1 MSITTLSQ
9 FNFKFQLKRGSQ
21 SDSSVAELSL
31 LKSIMEIISNTG
43 SGSGS
48 GSGGASIIKSASGYH
63 IEFYAT
69 SVTYLSAVSLPL
81 DYNMVINILNC
92 LRRQQDILYNK
103 YNYGIY
109 YIDLNDIIVI
119 DSDIFIYTNP
129 DGIKPLNS
137 SGNFIFNSPFYRN
150 SSSAFFSP
158 ELMKLDKI
166 PATINY
172 KCFYYSLG
180 AFGIYCLFMKKLNNI
195 DNIDTIDTIDTIED
209 TIEKIL
215 KPIYQTKLYWMLL
228 RSCSIDHERRSIL
241 FI

>member
-9 FNFKFQLKRGSQ
+9 FNFKFKLKRGSQ
-21 SDSSVAELSL
+21 SDSSVSELSL

-43 SGSGS
+43 FNSGCGSSGSS
-48 GSGGASIIKSASGYH
+48 GSSGASIIKSASGYH

-81 DYNMVINILNC
+81 DYNMVINSLNC

-150 SSSAFFSP
+150 SISAFFSP
-158 ELMKLDKI
+158 ELIKLDKI

-180 AFGIYCLFMKKLNNI
+180 AFGIYCLFMKKLNN
-195 DNIDTIDTIDTIED
+195 TIEDTIED

-241 FI
+241 LI

>member
-48 GSGGASIIKSASGYH
+48 GSGSSGSSGASIIKSASGYH

-81 DYNMVINILNC
+81 DYNVVINILNC

-180 AFGIYCLFMKKLNNI
+180 AFGIYCLFMKKLN
-195 DNIDTIDTIDTIED
+195 TIED

-215 KPIYQTKLYWMLL
+215 KPIYQTKLYWMIL

>member
-1 MSITTLSQ
+1 MSITTLTQ

-31 LKSIMEIISNTG
+31 LKSIMEIISNSG

-48 GSGGASIIKSASGYH
+48 GSGSSGSSGSSGASIIKSASGYH
-63 IEFYAT
+63 IEFCAT
-69 SVTYLSAVSLPL
+69 SVTYLSALSLPL
-81 DYNMVINILNC
+81 HYNVVINSLNC
-92 LRRQQDILYNK
+92 LRMQQDILYNK

-158 ELMKLDKI
+158 ELIKLDKI

-180 AFGIYCLFMKKLNNI
+180 AFGIYCLFMKKLNN
-195 DNIDTIDTIDTIED
+195 IED

-241 FI
+241 LI

>member
-9 FNFKFQLKRGSQ
+9 FNFKFKLKRGSQ

-31 LKSIMEIISNTG
+31 LKSIMEIISNSYSSSNSGCG
-43 SGSGS
+43 SS
-48 GSGGASIIKSASGYH
+48 GASIIKSASGYH

-69 SVTYLSAVSLPL
+69 SVTYLSVVSLPL
-81 DYNMVINILNC
+81 DYNMVINSLNC

-150 SSSAFFSP
+150 SISAFFSP
-158 ELMKLDKI
+158 ELIKLDKI

-180 AFGIYCLFMKKLNNI
+180 AFGIYCLFMKKLNN
-195 DNIDTIDTIDTIED
+195 TIEDTIED

-241 FI
+241 LI